1 MLKTLFNF
9 FFVLNTSLRDHKLK
23 ALDVVLANVFKHGLH
38 SLDFI
43 PINIHDLESIEN
55 LSFSFIKQ
63 DWFTA
68 ASNILQCK
76 CACLEAHTGL

>member
-1 MLKTLFNF
+1 MFKHFSERSQVESVGCCF
-9 FFVLNTSLRDHKLK
+9 GKRV
-23 ALDVVLANVFKHGLH
+23 KHGLH

-68 ASNILQCK
+68 ASNILQIK
-76 CACLEAHTGL
+76 CACLEAPTGLQVLSNK